1 MPRTI
6 DLAINTGSTTLQL
19 RLRPSARVAAAGSL
33 PDLQRL
39 LRLANGD
46 RDSDETRLF
55 LPVFYAPLDSRRIPN
70 PNQLDTLNDGVVTQ
84 IANALCSL
92 EHLGILKPIPLD
104 ATSILWNSAWKWIQF
119 LHNYWACIPALFD
132 TFTLVVRQDPEVAT
146 DMYKTLGLRVIL
158 TRAWKLLLHEP
169 EEQTRFPALQ
179 EVCTFLSAMPE
190 NPNVRHYAFPVEFLD
205 SAGSPSHSAS
215 LSIMHLE
222 RYTTRPHPAYSP
234 LFLLSILLF
243 TTETRIN
250 GPFLEVLLTHGVVAT
265 FTRTAC
271 AFLDGRLENCVLK
284 LHDLIFG
291 YLTPIFMRPMVEIF
305 GSCTVYYSVLSSMEP
320 ALRDVQK
327 LQTKPAFTESRL
339 FKKWSEFWDLAQ
351 ERITTMKWYESD
363 EFVFFKACDMREYP
377 PQARPRPLRLLQQV
391 AVLLLQA
398 IPVNRVE
405 GPPSRRLPSYARIAP
420 DRDRSFLRALLDID
434 YKASQ
439 ATILHWQLAFMHEF
453 PNDTPCL
460 RFDYTRGRPH
470 FRFTRASELGAA
482 WADDVALATRSGGRV
497 ALHAV
502 LVTNCEIDV
511 IRVFPMQSSSTAL
524 EDGLRLVSLQ
534 LCELLRDDDPE
545 LDEEKQNTGG
555 ARKVEVKRTTF
566 T

>member
-33 PDLQRL
+33 PDLQPL

-119 LHNYWACIPALFD
+119 LHNYGRAFRPF
-132 TFTLVVRQDPEVAT
+132 VRQDPEVAA

-190 NPNVRHYAFPVEFLD
+190 NPNARHYAFPVEFLD

-234 LFLLSILLF
+234 LFLLSILFF

-250 GPFLEVLLTHGVVAT
+250 GPFLEPLLTHGVVAT
-265 FTRTAC
+265 FTRIALISC
-271 AFLDGRLENCVLK
+271 AMTTGFANMFPLER
-284 LHDLIFG
+284 I
-291 YLTPIFMRPMVEIF
+291 VEIF

-320 ALRDVQK
+320 VLRDVQK

-363 EFVFFKACDMREYP
+363 EFVSFKACDMREYP

-439 ATILHWQLAFMHEF
+439 ATILHWQLAFTHEF

-470 FRFTRASELGAA
+470 FRFIRASELGAA
-482 WADDVALATRSGGRV
+482 WADDVTLAPRSGGRV

-534 LCELLRDDDPE
+534 LCEPLRDDDPE

-555 ARKVEVKRTTF
+555 ARRVEVKRTTF